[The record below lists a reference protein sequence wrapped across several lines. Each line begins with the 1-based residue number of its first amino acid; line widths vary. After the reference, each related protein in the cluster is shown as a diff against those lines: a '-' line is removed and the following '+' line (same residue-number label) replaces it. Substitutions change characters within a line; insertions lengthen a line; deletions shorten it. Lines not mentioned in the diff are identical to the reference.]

1 MEENERNKK
10 LKIAYFERKNK
21 LEHVMAEYERIKQ
34 KNERE
39 VQDEIKRMSLK
50 K

>member
-21 LEHVMAEYERIKQ
+21 LEQMMTEYEKIKQ
-34 KNERE
+34 EN
-39 VQDEIKRMSLK
+39 
-50 K
+50 